1 VPVPIPAVP
10 PRPLERSRTSRE
22 LPHGERVAESA
33 RTMNV
38 AAAEAHVAYAPAG
51 SKNRPVSSRASP
63 SLVASLSLEKTALEK
78 TGLEQVLRARFGLSE
93 FRRWQEEAIEAVLG
107 EPGRALVVAPTGGGK
122 SLTYQL
128 PAVVL
133 ADRASGGGRA
143 ATTIVLSPL
152 VALMEDQ
159 VRALTARG
167 IAATFLAS
175 TLDYEE
181 RRTREAGLVQGRY
194 ALVYLAPERLAS
206 DAFVA
211 LLERCAIELVA
222 IDEAHCIAQWGHDF
236 RPDYLRIGDLL
247 RRLRPKRVLACTATA
262 TPGVRAE
269 IAAQLGFSAGGYKE
283 ILRGFARP
291 NLHLAAQSV
300 EGPKEA
306 RRALFEL
313 LGSALGAPRSPR
325 GGAIVYAATRRAT
338 EEVTVLLRERGW
350 NARAYHAG
358 MDADVRTSVANAFA
372 ANELNVVVATNA
384 FGMGIDRGDI
394 RAVVHVQPPASIE
407 SYYQEVGRAGRD
419 GDEAHGLLLCSGADI
434 ALRRRLAQLGTDG
447 ASASPEQAARSW
459 TLFRELLRY
468 LDARTCRHDFVLRYF
483 GDERE
488 ILGGCG
494 HCDVCAL
501 LDERGDD
508 EKGSGDEPEA
518 AVALVVRKA
527 LSGVAR
533 AQKRAGLQA
542 IADMLHGD
550 GGERTRRFGFD
561 ALSTFGLLSGH
572 DRDWIVA
579 LLRALL
585 AAGWIDLTPTEHP
598 VPFVTRTGG
607 EVMRAAIPARI
618 ILPAVE
624 RAKRRSASSA
634 RDAGAS
640 SRSRDGRKRE
650 EGPALDEAN
659 RPLFE
664 RLREHRGEL
673 ARSRRVPA
681 YVIALDRSLV
691 ELATHRPRSLEAL
704 ARIYG
709 FGPNRIEQYGQSFL
723 DLLAQAV
730 GVGDA
735 GVGGEGIV
743 EGMGA

>member
-1 VPVPIPAVP
+1 
-10 PRPLERSRTSRE
+10 
-22 LPHGERVAESA
+22 
-33 RTMNV
+33 
-38 AAAEAHVAYAPAG
+38 
-51 SKNRPVSSRASP
+51 
-63 SLVASLSLEKTALEK
+63 
-78 TGLEQVLRARFGLSE
+78 LRARFGLPE
-93 FRRWQEEAIEAVLG
+93 FRRWQKEAIEAVLG

-133 ADRASGGGRA
+133 GEAGG
-143 ATTIVLSPL
+143 TTLVLSPL

-181 RRTREAGLVQGRY
+181 RREREAGLAEGRY
-194 ALVYLAPERLAS
+194 DLVYLAPERLAS
-206 DAFVA
+206 EAFVS
-211 LLERCAIELVA
+211 LLERCSIALIA

-236 RPDYLRIGDLL
+236 RPDYLRIGALL

-269 IAAQLGFSAGGYKE
+269 IAAQLGFAPGRYRE
-283 ILRGFARP
+283 VLRGFARP

-300 EGPKEA
+300 DGPKEA
-306 RRALFEL
+306 RRALFDL
-313 LGSALGAPRSPR
+313 LASALGSPSAPR

-338 EEVTVLLRERGW
+338 EDMTVALRERGW

-358 MDADVRTSVANAFA
+358 MDAEVRTSVANAFA
-372 ANELNVVVATNA
+372 ARELHIVVATNA

-447 ASASPEQAARSW
+447 ASAAPEQAARSW

-483 GDERE
+483 GDEQE

-501 LDERGDD
+501 VDEGTTFGEERD
-508 EKGSGDEPEA
+508 EASGNAAEA
-518 AVALVVRKA
+518 IALVVRKA

-533 AQKRAGLQA
+533 AQRRAGLQA

-561 ALSTFGLLSGH
+561 GLSTFGLLSGH
-572 DRDWIVA
+572 DREWIVA

-598 VPFVTRTGG
+598 VPFVTKSGG
-607 EVMRAAIPARI
+607 DVMRAAAPARI
-618 ILPAVE
+618 VLPAMPPP
-624 RAKRRSASSA
+624 RAKVRPA
-634 RDAGAS
+634 REAGAS
-640 SRSRDGRKRE
+640 SRSRDVRDGGRDGDTRKRE
-650 EGPALDEAN
+650 AAAALDEAN

-664 RLREHRGEL
+664 RLREHRADL
-673 ARSRRVPA
+673 ARGRRVPA
-681 YVIALDRSLV
+681 YVIALDRTLV

-704 ARIYG
+704 GRIYG

-723 DLLAQAV
+723 DVLAAS
-730 GVGDA
+730 
-735 GVGGEGIV
+735 GG
-743 EGMGA
+743 